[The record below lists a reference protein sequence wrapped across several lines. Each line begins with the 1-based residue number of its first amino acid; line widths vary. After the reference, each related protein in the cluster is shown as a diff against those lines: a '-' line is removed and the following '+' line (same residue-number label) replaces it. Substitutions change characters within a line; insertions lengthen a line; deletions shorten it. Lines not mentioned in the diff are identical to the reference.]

1 MTGEQFMRM
10 VDRAREERPIVFT
23 ITYITDSKLK
33 VYTKDARWEKE
44 DLLMT
49 FEDVTPSHLF
59 SCIEAITVTGNAR
72 GYAVLFEVD

>member
-1 MTGEQFMRM
+1 M

-23 ITYITDSKLK
+23 ITFVNETILK

-59 SCIEAITVTGNAR
+59 CCIDAITVTGNAK

>member
-1 MTGEQFMRM
+1 MCRNK
-10 VDRAREERPIVFT
+10 RPIVFT
-23 ITYITDSKLK
+23 IAYVNETRLK

-44 DLLMT
+44 GLLMA
-49 FEDVTPSHLF
+49 FEEVTPSHLF

>member
-1 MTGEQFMRM
+1 MNG
-10 VDRAREERPIVFT
+10 EERPIVFT
-23 ITYITDSKLK
+23 IAFVNETILK

-49 FEDVTPSHLF
+49 FDDVTPSHLF